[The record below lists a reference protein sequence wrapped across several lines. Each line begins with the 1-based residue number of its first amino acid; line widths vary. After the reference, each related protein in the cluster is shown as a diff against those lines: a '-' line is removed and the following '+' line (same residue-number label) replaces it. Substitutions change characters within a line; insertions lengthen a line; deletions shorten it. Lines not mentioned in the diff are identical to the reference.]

1 MDDTETWDWDFTFLL
16 DENVADE
23 DDGDLVVVVV
33 VLVVMTMVMMMMMIR
48 VDNWS
53 TVRRGIGIS
62 QTIGCENCE
71 NAPQSER
78 CALIWRFG
86 QDLE

>member
-1 MDDTETWDWDFTFLL
+1 M
-16 DENVADE
+16 
-23 DDGDLVVVVV
+23 VVV
-33 VLVVMTMVMMMMMIR
+33 VLVVMTMVVMMMIR
-48 VDNWS
+48 VDNWW